1 MRPSGIA
8 GDKSH
13 QVQTITPVAD
23 GVKVDVE
30 IDLGNGTKISMTYT
44 SKLDGS
50 EVPVY
55 SSGKVVMTF
64 RVKRTGPNTYEGST
78 TANGT
83 TTGFTSTVSADGKV
97 MTSES
102 TTGSIKSGSVYDRV
116 N

>member
-1 MRPSGIA
+1 M
-8 GDKSH
+8 
-13 QVQTITPVAD
+13 
-23 GVKVDVE
+23 
-30 IDLGNGTKISMTYT
+30 SMTYT
-44 SKLDGS
+44 TKLDGA

-64 RVKRTGPNTYEGST
+64 RAKRTGPNTYEGST

-83 TTGFTSTVSADGKV
+83 TTSVTTIISADGKV

-102 TTGSIKSGSVYDRV
+102 TTGSIKSRSVYDRV